1 MITRIIGSFVLF
13 ALLPACGPKDVQPA
27 SPAGTPAEPAAEPAP
42 ETAGAEESP
51 AAESEDFSTPAGTV
65 EVFILACVGKDADL
79 LSRCFS
85 ENAEGE
91 FKPIVV
97 KTASDE
103 DLEELKAMFE
113 GASVGETTMGAD
125 GATASVKVNLAEGNE
140 NIKLV
145 REGDVWKIVG
155 F

>member
-1 MITRIIGSFVLF
+1 MIMRFIVTFVFL

-27 SPAGTPAEPAAEPAP
+27 SPAGTPAEPAAENTGGDEA
-42 ETAGAEESP
+42 P

-65 EVFILACVGKDADL
+65 EVFILACIAKDADL

-113 GASVGETTMGAD
+113 GASVGETTMSPD
-125 GATASVKVNLAEGNE
+125 GATASVKVNLAEGDE
-140 NIKLV
+140 KIKLA
-145 REGDVWKIVG
+145 REGDVWKIIG

>member
-1 MITRIIGSFVLF
+1 MAIRITGSIMLL
-13 ALLPACGPKDVQPA
+13 ALLSACGPKDAAPV
-27 SPAGTPAEPAAEPAP
+27 SPADTPAAP
-42 ETAGAEESP
+42 AEESKTAEEAP

-65 EVFILACVGKDADL
+65 EIFILACIDKNEDL

-91 FKPIVV
+91 FKPVV
-97 KTASDE
+97 LKTASDE

-113 GASVGETTMGAD
+113 GASAGETAMDAD
-125 GATASVKVNLAEGNE
+125 GTTASVEVNLADGKET
-140 NIKLV
+140 IKLA
-145 REGDVWKIVG
+145 REGDVWKIIG